1 MRIDNIYECLYKFHQ
16 ANELVLGNLKG
27 CTVKDICQMTDYA
40 RTAVSEDLSKLT
52 NKHQVIKVK
61 SRPVLFFARPV
72 LEKAFFFSP
81 SKDEYASIDHLE
93 AEIRQEVETKER
105 VKHELRNNPF
115 SKVIGYD
122 GSLADNIKKMK
133 AAVLYPPKG
142 LNIMLTGE
150 SGVGKT
156 LLAEHLHQF
165 FEAKTETK
173 VPFIYFNCAEYF
185 NNPELLTSHLFGYK
199 KGSFTGA
206 DSDHQGLVEL
216 ADGGFFFLDEVHR
229 LTNEGQEK
237 LFTLL
242 DKGYFTRMG
251 EAEKQRHVAI
261 KFIFATTEELEK
273 TFLKTFLRRIPVNLH
288 IPSLSNRSIKEKIQ
302 LILTFFMEESQGIQK
317 DIFISYNTLK
327 YLVFSKYKANVGE
340 LKSEIQF
347 ICAQA
352 YLDAID
358 YETQVQI

>member
-1 MRIDNIYECLYKFHQ
+1 MRIDNIFEYLYEFHQ
-16 ANELVLGNLKG
+16 QHPITVHNLNG
-27 CTVKDICQMTDYA
+27 CTVKDICTASNYA

-52 NKHQVIKVK
+52 STHQVIKVK
-61 SRPVLFFARPV
+61 SRPVLFFARSI
-72 LEKAFFFSP
+72 LEKAFSFSP
-81 SKDEYASIDHLE
+81 RKDEYASLTELE
-93 AEIRQEVETKER
+93 GEIHQEMEKKEQLKQEFR
-105 VKHELRNNPF
+105 SNPF

-122 GSLADNIKKMK
+122 GSLADSIKKLK

-156 LLAEHLHQF
+156 LLAEHLHEF
-165 FEAKTETK
+165 FESKTETK

-206 DSDHQGLVEL
+206 DNDHQGLVEL

-251 EAEKQRHVAI
+251 EAEKQRHVSI

-288 IPSLSNRSIKEKIQ
+288 IPSLSERSIKEKIQ

-327 YLVFSKYKANVGE
+327 YLVFSQYKANVGE

-347 ICAQA
+347 ISAQA
-352 YLDAID
+352 YLDSID
-358 YETQVQI
+358 YETHE